1 MRMLAQYSQDGLLI
15 SIMKTNDKFILKFE
29 IGPFEQ
35 VYKFFESETIFDVDS
50 LKKLIDANF
59 ISKVFETFEQ
69 MNSAYKS
76 AI

>member
-1 MRMLAQYSQDGLLI
+1 MLDQYSQDGLLI

-35 VYKFFESETIFDVDS
+35 VFKFFESETIFDVDS

>member
-1 MRMLAQYSQDGLLI
+1 MRMLAQYTQDGLLI

>member
-1 MRMLAQYSQDGLLI
+1 MLDQYSQDGLLI

-35 VYKFFESETIFDVDS
+35 VYKFFESETFFDVDS

>member
-15 SIMKTNDKFILKFE
+15 SIMKTNDKLILKFE

>member
-15 SIMKTNDKFILKFE
+15 SILKTNDKFILKFE

>member
-1 MRMLAQYSQDGLLI
+1 
-15 SIMKTNDKFILKFE
+15 LKFE

>member
-1 MRMLAQYSQDGLLI
+1 MRMLDQYSQDGLLI

>member
-1 MRMLAQYSQDGLLI
+1 MRMLDQYSQDGLLI

-35 VYKFFESETIFDVDS
+35 VFKFFESETIFDVDS

>member
-1 MRMLAQYSQDGLLI
+1 MRMLTQYSQDGLLI

-50 LKKLIDANF
+50 LKKLIDDNF

>member
-1 MRMLAQYSQDGLLI
+1 MRMLAQYTQDGLLI

-50 LKKLIDANF
+50 LRKLIDANF